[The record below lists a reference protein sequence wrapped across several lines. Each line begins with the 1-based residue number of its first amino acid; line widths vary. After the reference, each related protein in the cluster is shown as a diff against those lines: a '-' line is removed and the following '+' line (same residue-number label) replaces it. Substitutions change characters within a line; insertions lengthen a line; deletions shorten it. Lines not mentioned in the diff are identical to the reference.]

1 MVASDFGLKS
11 LLETNKTNNFQEN
24 PSFLI
29 LRLKSTKLN
38 RPLNNQFFFKTVRKG
53 NINGSYLLWLKV
65 FTRDQQN

>member
-1 MVASDFGLKS
+1 MVASYFGLKS

-38 RPLNNQFFFKTVRKG
+38 RPLKNQFFFK
-53 NINGSYLLWLKV
+53 NSLEGSDKW
-65 FTRDQQN
+65 